1 MNRGINYRLQMRLST
16 VPIPKID
23 YSDREKSIKRNGYS
37 PGYVKE
43 VYLCDWNGN
52 PVHKY
57 LLDRPVCYIQPD
69 TDDEWLYA
77 FYLHPESFEP
87 EMVRFKLPD
96 IH

>member
-1 MNRGINYRLQMRLST
+1 M
-16 VPIPKID
+16 
-23 YSDREKSIKRNGYS
+23 
-37 PGYVKE
+37 
-43 VYLCDWNGN
+43 
-52 PVHKY
+52 HKY

-87 EMVRFKLPD
+87 EMVKFKLPD